1 MERQKKVRSYGFTDI
16 SDLQLI
22 SLINDQMPDLF
33 GFLWNLT
40 GGILV
45 FEDGTFSN
53 HLSTC
58 QKRFITSIF
67 VDSTFSIIQTKL
79 DRKFFIAIVSFCFC
93 FNLVIYNFWE
103 WFNNLDFKKC
113 FLIRICAFPSIKEAP
128 NPPNLIIVQ
137 YCFHLM
143 KFKTTLFSRSGIC
156 FDRSDHIDV
165 LHTCAIWIK
174 DLLNI

>member
-1 MERQKKVRSYGFTDI
+1 
-16 SDLQLI
+16 
-22 SLINDQMPDLF
+22 MPDLF
-33 GFLWNLT
+33 GFLWELT

-45 FEDGTFSN
+45 FEDRTFSN

-79 DRKFFIAIVSFCFC
+79 DHTFFIAIVFNCIFL
-93 FNLVIYNFWE
+93 FPLDLNLVNHNFRD
-103 WFNNLDFKKC
+103 WFNNLDIKKK
-113 FLIRICAFPSIKEAP
+113 FNVHFQVVSSK
-128 NPPNLIIVQ
+128 PPNLIIVQ

-156 FDRSDHIDV
+156 SDRSDHIDV
-165 LHTCAIWIK
+165 LLTCAIWINIV
-174 DLLNI
+174 LLQNTSSAKLAEAKFL